1 MAPCF
6 RGKTA
11 GGPASKARLTNPAFT
26 PLKTSS
32 AAVSPKAAFTALEPS
47 FTTVFPETSL
57 LMLKTSFAA
66 VSSKT
71 AFTALESSFTTVFLK
86 PPSDAENLLRGGLF
100 QKPPSRRWNPP
111 SRRFSLKPPS

>member
-1 MAPCF
+1 MAPVSA
-6 RGKTA
+6 GKTA

-57 LMLKTSFAA
+57 QIGRAH
-66 VSSKT
+66 V
-71 AFTALESSFTTVFLK
+71 
-86 PPSDAENLLRGGLF
+86 
-100 QKPPSRRWNPP
+100 
-111 SRRFSLKPPS
+111 